1 MALLQIAEPGQSDVP
16 HQRRLAV
23 GVDLGTTNSLVAA
36 VRSGEARVLA
46 DADGTT
52 SLPSVV
58 AFVDGEPASGPLVGA
73 PAEAHGTSHPLDTV
87 RSAKRLMGK
96 GADDVAGSW
105 LGTHYRFDTTSG
117 SLPAFVTAAGP
128 RTAIDVSAAIL
139 GRLKE
144 TAEATLGGELVG
156 AVITVPAYFDDAQ
169 RQATKDAAALAGLQV
184 LRLLN
189 EPTAA
194 AVAYGLDGA
203 DGVGDGR
210 ADGSAATGRTVAIY
224 DLGGGTFDVS
234 LLRLEGGIFEV
245 LATAGDTALGG
256 DDIDNAL
263 VGWMLGE
270 AGLDALPD
278 EAARARAKGIAR
290 AAKEAL
296 STRERTTIEWR
307 VGAAPDDALEGEGG
321 ASEAAVSLTLSRET
335 FEALVEPLVART
347 LAPCRQVL
355 RDAGVAREDIAAVV
369 MVGGSTR
376 VPLVRERV
384 STFFGRDV
392 LTHID
397 PDEVVAIGAAIQ
409 ADVLAGNRR
418 ESDLL
423 LLDVTPLS
431 LGLETMG
438 GLVERVIPR
447 NTTIPVARGQE
458 FTTYRDGQTALAL
471 HVVQGERELVAD
483 CRSLARFELRGIPPR
498 VAGAARI
505 QVLFQV
511 DADGLLTVSALERDS
526 GVVAS
531 VDVKP
536 SYGLSDGEIES
547 MLRASMEHASGDM
560 QRRALAEQKVEAE
573 RALEAIGGA
582 LAADGDEHLS
592 AEERATVESLA
603 AALRQVLDG
612 DDRERIGDAVKALER
627 GADAFVERRMNASV
641 RRMMAGRDVA
651 AVEAELDGAPA
662 APD

>member
-1 MALLQIAEPGQSDVP
+1 MALLQISEPGRSDAP

-23 GVDLGTTNSLVAA
+23 GIDLGTTNSLVAA
-36 VRSGEARVLA
+36 VRSGEASVLA

-58 AFVDGEPASGPLVGA
+58 AWTKGGEPLVGA
-73 PAEAHGTSHPLDTV
+73 AAEAPGAAAALDTV

-96 GADDVAGSW
+96 GADDVSGSW
-105 LGTHYRFDTTSG
+105 LGEHYRFDTSG
-117 SLPAFVTAAGP
+117 SVPAFATSAGP
-128 RTAIDVSAAIL
+128 RTAIDVAAAIL
-139 GRLKE
+139 RRLKG

-156 AVITVPAYFDDAQ
+156 AVVTVPAYFDDAQ
-169 RQATKDAAALAGLQV
+169 RQATKDAAALAGLPV

-194 AVAYGLDGA
+194 AVAYGLD
-203 DGVGDGR
+203 R
-210 ADGSAATGRTVAIY
+210 ADEGDEARTVAIY

-234 LLRLEGGIFEV
+234 LLRLERGVFEV

-256 DDIDNAL
+256 DDIDNL
-263 VGWMLGE
+263 IVDWMLAE
-270 AGLDALPD
+270 VGLEALPD
-278 EAARARAKGIAR
+278 EGARAHAKGLAR
-290 AAKEAL
+290 TAKEAL
-296 STRERTTIEWR
+296 STADSATVRWDVTGVGGGRELVLTR
-307 VGAAPDDALEGEGG
+307 DA
-321 ASEAAVSLTLSRET
+321 

-347 LAPCRQVL
+347 LGPCRRVL
-355 RDAGVAREDIAAVV
+355 RDAEVPRADVDAVV

-376 VPLVRERV
+376 VPLVREKV
-384 STFFGRDV
+384 SAFFEREV
-392 LTHID
+392 LTSID

-409 ADVLAGNRR
+409 ADVLAGNRDGD
-418 ESDLL
+418 DLL

-458 FTTYRDGQTALAL
+458 FTTYRDGQTALAV

-483 CRSLARFELRGIPPR
+483 CRSLARFELHGIPPR

-511 DADGLLTVSALERDS
+511 DADGLLTVSALERES

-536 SYGLSDGEIES
+536 SYGLSDGEIEA
-547 MLRASMEHASGDM
+547 MLHASMEHATDDM
-560 QRRALAEQKVEAE
+560 VARALAERRVEAG
-573 RALEAIGGA
+573 RALEAIDGA

-592 AEERATVESLA
+592 GAERAAIDALA
-603 AALRQVLDG
+603 LDVRAALDG
-612 DDRERIGDAVKALER
+612 GDRDAIDAAVKALEK
-627 GADAFVERRMNASV
+627 GSETFVERRMNASV

-651 AVEAELDGAPA
+651 DVAASLDGGTGPA
-662 APD
+662 RGGPAKATAEPSD